1 MNCSFPDYLVD
12 IMIVHDEIALVF
24 STGNSSRCFWQ
35 KHLLELPAEEDK
47 AAFGIFALQF
57 HDWLVAQN

>member
-1 MNCSFPDYLVD
+1 
-12 IMIVHDEIALVF
+12 MIVHDEVALAS

-47 AAFGIFALQF
+47 AAFDLFALEFQDCF
-57 HDWLVAQN
+57 VAQK